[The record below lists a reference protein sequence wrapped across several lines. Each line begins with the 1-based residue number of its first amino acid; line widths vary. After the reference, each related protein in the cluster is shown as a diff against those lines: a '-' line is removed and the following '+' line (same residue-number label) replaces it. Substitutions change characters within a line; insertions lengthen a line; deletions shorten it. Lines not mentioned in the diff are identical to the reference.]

1 MKYSPAPLQLLN
13 AHTSAHVRVCDLPQ
27 TDISVHQTAK
37 LSSRDDPDPA
47 ALSQDGVPLTEMDK
61 AAVLTLIREE
71 VCRSHM
77 HKHRDTEHTKRNFS
91 KFNLLFGSQY
101 PSIF

>member
-1 MKYSPAPLQLLN
+1 MLLSAPA
-13 AHTSAHVRVCDLPQ
+13 SAHIRVCDLPQ
-27 TDISVHQTAK
+27 TDLLVHQTAK

-77 HKHRDTEHTKRNFS
+77 HKHRDTERPK
-91 KFNLLFGSQY
+91 
-101 PSIF
+101 